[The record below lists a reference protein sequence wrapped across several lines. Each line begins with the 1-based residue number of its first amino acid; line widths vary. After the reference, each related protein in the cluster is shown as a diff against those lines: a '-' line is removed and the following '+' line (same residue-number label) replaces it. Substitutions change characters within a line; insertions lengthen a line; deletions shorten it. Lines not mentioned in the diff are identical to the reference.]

1 MSNHDRNRNYVGTG
15 TAALAQFITSAELH
29 FADTPRL
36 TRRVTKITD
45 RREIKVIEQKPG
57 HAPATLFSI
66 PPRPGETTRKW
77 SSERTA
83 EIEEIFE

>member
-1 MSNHDRNRNYVGTG
+1 MSHRDKFRRHNGT
-15 TAALAQFITSAELH
+15 TALAQYLAAAELN
-29 FADTPRL
+29 FPDTTPRL

-45 RREIKVIEQKPG
+45 LREIEVIERKSG
-57 HAPATLFSI
+57 LESGTLFAI
-66 PPRPGETTRKW
+66 PPKPGETTRTW